1 MEYKEVLKV
10 NQISEGDLKTI
21 GVSGHQVT
29 IAQVDGQYY
38 AFDDL
43 CTHAEC
49 SLGDGFLEEKV
60 IECPCHGSK
69 FDVTSGAVLNLPAV
83 VPLKTY
89 PVKVGNG
96 AIFVGIR

>member
-1 MEYKEVLKV
+1 MNFVEVLKTS
-10 NQISEGDLKTI
+10 QIKEGDLKTI
-21 GVSGHQVT
+21 GVSGRQVT

-60 IECPCHGSK
+60 VECPCHGSK

-89 PVKVGNG
+89 PVKIENG
-96 AIFVGIR
+96 SIYVQC